1 MAALQAARMF
11 ALLEAP
17 LICMVWKSQPLNV
30 AVAPIW
36 DLERVDSSCW
46 RSRAVG
52 KGCSDAES
60 PAEAAGSFEAT
71 FTNSWRSLAVG
82 NGLPVADSLAEAAGI
97 LVEASSCCRS
107 SAEGNCL
114 PEAETS
120 AEAAGFVK
128 PGEDAPSTLAGAF
141 SSCWRSLAVGNGLP
155 VADSL
160 STLGGSGVQLV
171 AVQSPHT
178 SHV

>member
-1 MAALQAARMF
+1 MF

-17 LICMVWKSQPLNV
+17 LICIVWKSQPLNV
-30 AVAPIW
+30 PVSPT
-36 DLERVDSSCW
+36 LLFERVDSSCW

-52 KGCSDAES
+52 KGCPDAES
-60 PAEAAGSFEAT
+60 SAEAAGSFDAT
-71 FTNSWRSLAVG
+71 CTSSWRSLAVG
-82 NGLPVADSLAEAAGI
+82 NGLPVANSLAEAAVI
-97 LVEASSCCRS
+97 LVEASICCRS

-120 AEAAGFVK
+120 AEAANFC
-128 PGEDAPSTLAGAF
+128 GAF